1 MKTGWVSVKLAIAG
15 FIVPYMFVYN
25 QGLLLYGVN
34 FFSGAWILFTSI
46 IGVALISVA
55 AEGFLYARVPIP
67 VRIVSA
73 ATAILLIS
81 SEPISDVVGLA
92 LFVAIVLF
100 QRMRGK
106 REALKAA

>member
-1 MKTGWVSVKLAIAG
+1 M
-15 FIVPYMFVYN
+15 
-25 QGLLLYGVN
+25 
-34 FFSGAWILFTSI
+34 
-46 IGVALISVA
+46 
-55 AEGFLYARVPIP
+55 RV
-67 VRIVSA
+67 VSA

-100 QRMRGK
+100 QRVRGK